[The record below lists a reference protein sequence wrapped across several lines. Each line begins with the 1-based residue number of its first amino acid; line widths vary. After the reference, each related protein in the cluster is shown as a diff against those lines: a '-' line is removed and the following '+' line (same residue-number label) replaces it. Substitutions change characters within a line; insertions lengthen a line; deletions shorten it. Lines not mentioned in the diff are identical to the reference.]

1 MLKAVYF
8 IENYCSKNDG
18 FATFE
23 KKAAVDQI
31 NNLYWDLNK
40 AKTKISFLESQNDLA
55 EREIKRLREELRI
68 LRSR

>member
-8 IENYCSKNDG
+8 IENYCSKDG
-18 FATFE
+18 SAFE

-40 AKTKISFLESQNDLA
+40 AKTKINLLESQNDLA
-55 EREIKRLREELRI
+55 EKEIKRLREELRI

>member
-8 IENYCSKNDG
+8 IKNYCSKDG
-18 FATFE
+18 ATFE

-31 NNLYWDLNK
+31 NDLYWDLNK

>member
-8 IENYCSKNDG
+8 IENYCSDG
-18 FATFE
+18 FAAFE

-40 AKTKISFLESQNDLA
+40 AKAKINFLESQNDLA

>member
-8 IENYCSKNDG
+8 IENYCSKDG
-18 FATFE
+18 ATFE

-55 EREIKRLREELRI
+55 ELEIKRLREELRI

>member
-8 IENYCSKNDG
+8 IENYCFDG
-18 FATFE
+18 AAFE

-31 NNLYWDLNK
+31 NNLYWEMRK
-40 AKTKISFLESQNDLA
+40 AKTKINLLESQNDLA